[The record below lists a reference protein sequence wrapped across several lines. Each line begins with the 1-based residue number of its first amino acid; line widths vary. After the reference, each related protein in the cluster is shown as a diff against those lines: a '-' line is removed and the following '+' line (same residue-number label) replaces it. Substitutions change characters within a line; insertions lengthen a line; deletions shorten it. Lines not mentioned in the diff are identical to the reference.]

1 MSHLASAVRSQDHVQ
16 GPENAP
22 ITLVEYGDFECPYC
36 GRAYGILKELQED
49 LGPQLRLVYRHFPLA
64 TIHPHAE
71 DAALTSE
78 AAAEQGKFWEM
89 HDLLFENQKDLEIGD
104 LEDYARTL
112 GLDVARLEESLKT
125 RKLFPRIK
133 EDFLSGVRSGV
144 NGTPTFFIN
153 GARHN
158 GSFEYPVLIRAIQQ
172 AAEVRLAR

>member
-1 MSHLASAVRSQDHVQ
+1 MTHLASAVRPQDHVL
-16 GPENAP
+16 GPKNAAV
-22 ITLVEYGDFECPYC
+22 TLVEYGDFECPYC

-49 LGPQLRLVYRHFPLA
+49 LGPQLRLVYRHFPLT

-71 DAALTSE
+71 DAALASE
-78 AAAEQGKFWEM
+78 AADEQGKFWEM
-89 HDLLFENQKDLEIGD
+89 HDLLFENQNALEVEDLEN
-104 LEDYARTL
+104 YARTL
-112 GLDVARLEESLKT
+112 GLAETRLEEILRART
-125 RKLFPRIK
+125 LLPRIK